1 MNKELTNAITG
12 MVDDTSE
19 ILKEMSFLKSQIVG
33 ISFVLRSLGVK
44 VDKILGVKQSSS
56 ANDGISVGSISSAAQ
71 GSKNT
76 TTTFK
81 MYTAEEWRAK
91 FDGVKLLIAEVLEN
105 TSSVALISFVLSIE

>member
-1 MNKELTNAITG
+1 MSKELTNAITRI
-12 MVDDTSE
+12 VEDTSE
-19 ILKEMSFLKSQIVG
+19 ILKEMSFLKSQIVA

-56 ANDGISVGSISSAAQ
+56 VNDGVSVDSISSAQ
-71 GSKNT
+71 GSNN

-81 MYTAEEWRAK
+81 IYTAEEWRAK

-105 TSSVALISFVLSIE
+105 TSSSVTLISFVLSIE